1 MFGGRLVSSKRNGA
15 PTLRIYVTGKLT
27 LETGDQLIG
36 QEAFPAVQ
44 GCLAFA
50 LLALEHGHAVG
61 RDDLAEV
68 LWPRKLPRSHEVA
81 LSAIISKLR
90 ALLVRV
96 GLPKSD
102 TLTTVSGGYQLSLPQ
117 TAWID
122 YEAAGHAL
130 HEAETARR
138 ARRWKK
144 VFGPANVAYL
154 IGRRPFFVGEES
166 DWLDERR
173 EKLRTIFVRGAECL
187 ADYYLSSGEPTM
199 AVEAAKEVVQ
209 REPFRETGHQLLMR
223 AYAASGNRADALR
236 AYEKCRKLISEELG
250 ADPAPETQAIHL
262 RVLRSK

>member
-1 MFGGRLVSSKRNGA
+1 MVSLKRNGP
-15 PTLRIYVTGKLT
+15 PTLRIYLTGKLT
-27 LETGDQLIG
+27 LETGGKLIG

-50 LLALEHGHAVG
+50 RLALDHGHGVS
-61 RDDLAEV
+61 REDLAEV
-68 LWPRKLPRSHEVA
+68 LWPRKLPRAHEVA

-90 ALLVRV
+90 ALLVRA
-96 GLPKSD
+96 GLPKAD
-102 TLTTVSGGYQLSLPQ
+102 VLTTVQGGYQLSLPQ

-138 ARRWKK
+138 ARQWKK

-154 IGRRPFFVGEES
+154 IGRRPFVVGAEGE
-166 DWLDERR
+166 WVDERR

-187 ADYYLSSGEPTM
+187 ADFYLAVGDPTM

-209 REPFRETGHQLLMR
+209 REPFRETGHQLLIR
-223 AYAASGNRADALR
+223 AYAASGNRADALW
-236 AYEKCRKLISEELG
+236 AYEKCRKLISDELG
-250 ADPAPETQAIHL
+250 ADPAPETQAL
-262 RVLRSK
+262 YRRVLRSR

>member
-1 MFGGRLVSSKRNGA
+1 MVSTKLNGA
-15 PTLRIYVTGKLT
+15 PPLRIYLTGKLT
-27 LETGDQLIG
+27 LEVGEKLIG

-50 LLALEHGHAVG
+50 RLALDHGHAVG
-61 RDDLAEV
+61 REELAEV
-68 LWPRKLPRSHEVA
+68 LWPRKLPRAHGVA

-90 ALLVRV
+90 ALLVRA
-96 GLPKSD
+96 GLSKADVLP
-102 TLTTVSGGYQLSLPQ
+102 TVPGGYQILLPQ

-138 ARRWKK
+138 ARQWKK

-154 IGRRPFFVGEES
+154 IGRRPFFVGEEGE
-166 DWLDERR
+166 WVDERR

-187 ADYYLSSGEPTM
+187 ADFYLATDDPTM

-209 REPFRETGHQLLMR
+209 REPFRETGHQLLIR
-223 AYAASGNRADALR
+223 AHAASGNRADALR
-236 AYEKCRKLISEELG
+236 AYEKCRKLIAEELG
-250 ADPAPETQAIHL
+250 ADPAPETQAIHR
-262 RVLRSK
+262 RVLRSR